1 MISRKNR
8 RLRRG
13 SNFPIS
19 YYFPSLLPRI
29 FIISPSS
36 IPILTSFIPFSLW
49 GDFFLLPSTLE
60 NTSLMRSPASKYGV
74 HIKTDRI
81 TSGFRKYGVLLII
94 MGFTQNG
101 TLQID
106 YIMIPST
113 EGYHEVMWFVL
124 HLPCKINR

>member
-1 MISRKNR
+1 MTVWLLTGYIVECIEKNRWFQEKNR

-94 MGFTQNG
+94 MGFTQND
-101 TLQID
+101 TQR
-106 YIMIPST
+106 
-113 EGYHEVMWFVL
+113 
-124 HLPCKINR
+124 N